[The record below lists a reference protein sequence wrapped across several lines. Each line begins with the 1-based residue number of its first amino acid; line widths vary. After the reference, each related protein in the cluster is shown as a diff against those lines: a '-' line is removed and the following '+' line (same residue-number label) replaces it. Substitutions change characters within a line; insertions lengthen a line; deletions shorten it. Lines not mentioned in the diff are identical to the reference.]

1 MTHLIDVRINGRAMY
16 TWAKAIGLIGADQ
29 GYIVHSLICAAYG
42 SHRMQPF
49 RMYNDQNSGQVR
61 LLGYCAASAEELIA
75 ERQAVAEPL
84 VSTAFLSEVS
94 KEMPSAWKVGSN
106 FTFNLLVSPVVTIS
120 GTRKQVDAFM
130 QAQEGSTREDVYADW
145 LKKRLD
151 GKAEIKELS
160 LKAFSLEKVARR
172 QVADE
177 NGNRPLGKTF
187 TIPRAEFDGVLAV
200 TDGDAFSA
208 LFQNSI
214 GKHGAFG
221 YGAILLRPTK
231 A

>member
-1 MTHLIDVRINGRAMY
+1 MTHLIDVRIDGRAMY
-16 TWAKAIGLIGADQ
+16 SWAKAIGLIGADQ

-49 RMYNDQNSGQVR
+49 RMYNDQNSSQVR
-61 LLGYCAASAEELIA
+61 LLGYCAASAAELIA

-84 VSTAFLSEVS
+84 VSAGFLSEVS
-94 KEMPSAWKVGSN
+94 KELPSTWKVGST
-106 FTFNLLVSPVVTIS
+106 FSFNLLVSPVITIS

-130 QAQEGSTREDVYADW
+130 RAPAGSTRDAVYAEW
-145 LKKRLD
+145 LKKRFD
-151 GKAEIKELS
+151 GKADIKQLT
-160 LKAFSLEKVARR
+160 LKSFSLEKVARR
-172 QVADE
+172 EMADE
-177 NGNRPLGKTF
+177 NGKRPLGRTF
-187 TIPRAEFDGVLAV
+187 TIPRAEFEGVISV
-200 TDGDAFSA
+200 VDSDAFES

-221 YGAILLRPTK
+221 YGAVLLRPTK